1 MAKKCELC
9 KEKIEDTF
17 LQKFKGT
24 TVKGKYVCSSCQKKH
39 QDKLKEM
46 VK

>member
-9 KEKIEDTF
+9 KEKLETTY
-17 LQKFKGT
+17 LHKFKGT
-24 TVKGKYVCSSCQKKH
+24 TVKGKHVCSKCQKQH
-39 QDKLKEM
+39 GPKLKEM